1 MPIVLFAILGANTH
15 AGAGY
20 WICFAIYCV
29 FYVVRAF
36 KEAIEEMW

>member
-1 MPIVLFAILGANTH
+1 MTIVLFAILGAIVN

-29 FYVVRAF
+29 MFLIKTIVDVVR
-36 KEAIEEMW
+36 ER